1 MLRFTFRRLLQ
12 IIPVLWIIIT
22 ATFFMIRFV
31 PGGPFT
37 AEKAVTPEILRNLE
51 AHYGLDKPLY
61 RQYLDYMGSLLRGD
75 FGPSSQYPNRT
86 VNEII
91 GDKLPT
97 SLELGF
103 ISLAVALAIG
113 ITLGTLA
120 AVKRNSWLD
129 YMCSSVAMVGIC
141 VPTFVLGPLLVLT
154 FAIHFQWL
162 NASGW
167 YGPSDRIL
175 PCLTLGC
182 VYAAYIARLTRGGML
197 RCSTRSYIR
206 TARAKGAGEFGIVF
220 KHALRGGLLPVIS
233 FLGPA
238 HRRNPN
244 GVLCDRDHFPNP
256 RSRPRICEQRLQ
268 PRLHLGPRHGHS
280 LRDPDCRPQSR
291 GRHRP
296 DLAQPETRIRM
307 SPATLPSATV
317 TPEQIETGNSLWHDA
332 WSRLRKNKLAVFGG
346 VTLLVLSLLCAFG
359 PLFAQSYQDQ
369 NLDLGA
375 SAPSTAH
382 WLGTDTLGRD
392 LFPAFS
398 SAVASRS
405 WSASSPLSSPSPSA

>member
-1 MLRFTFRRLLQ
+1 LSKSPSIRDRFVTPAARLPSFPGLLSLGASALSPAFRRTMLRFTFRRLLQ

-51 AHYGLDKPLY
+51 AHYGLDKPLH

-75 FGPSSQYPNRT
+75 LGPSFKYPNRT

-103 ISLAVALAIG
+103 ISLAIALLIG

-129 YMCSSVAMVGIC
+129 YICSSSAMIGIC

-197 RCSTRSYIR
+197 EVLNQDYIR
-206 TARAKGAGEFGIVF
+206 TARAKGAGELRVVF
-220 KHALRGGLLPVIS
+220 KHAMRGGLLPVIS
-233 FLGPA
+233 FLGPGIA
-238 HRRNPN
+238 GILTGSFVIETIFQIPGLGREFVNSAFNRDYTL
-244 GVLCDRDHFPNP
+244 VLGTV
-256 RSRPRICEQRLQ
+256 ILY
-268 PRLHLGPRHGHS
+268 
-280 LRDPDCRPQSR
+280 
-291 GRHRP
+291 
-296 DLAQPETRIRM
+296 
-307 SPATLPSATV
+307 ATLIV
-317 TPEQIETGNSLWHDA
+317 VLNLVVDIVQIWLNP
-332 WSRLRKNKLAVFGG
+332 KLKFE
-346 VTLLVLSLLCAFG
+346 
-359 PLFAQSYQDQ
+359 
-369 NLDLGA
+369 
-375 SAPSTAH
+375 
-382 WLGTDTLGRD
+382 
-392 LFPAFS
+392 
-398 SAVASRS
+398 
-405 WSASSPLSSPSPSA
+405 